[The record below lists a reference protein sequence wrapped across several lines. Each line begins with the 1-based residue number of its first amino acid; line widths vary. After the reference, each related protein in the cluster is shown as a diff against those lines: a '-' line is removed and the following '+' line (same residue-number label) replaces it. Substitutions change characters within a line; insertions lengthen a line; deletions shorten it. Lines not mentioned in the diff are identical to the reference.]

1 MKKVKYLFIS
11 VMTLGIFMLTS
22 CALFS
27 NNTGGNTS
35 TSGNINTSGS
45 SEATQGGTS
54 TQGATSEAS
63 QGTTTGGA
71 TSSEVSTT
79 QGSSSQA
86 TSTEGQQTSTST
98 ETSATT
104 PVSKVNVI
112 FYNGSSIYT
121 TVEVNVNSKVTLPE
135 APTKEGHEFLNWCTD
150 QGLSSDF
157 NTNTLIQT
165 ETKLYAK
172 FSVNTY
178 QVTFKD
184 GTEVLDTKT
193 VNYNNEVELF
203 TPTKTGYDFGGW
215 YTDSGL
221 TTSFVSTTKITEP
234 ITLYAKFTIKTF
246 QVTVMDGSST
256 FATVNVNYNE
266 SPILDA
272 NPEKNGYQ
280 FTGYYTDPGLSNP
293 FDTTTKI
300 TDSITIYIGFLDA
313 SSVTTVVFNDTI
325 GDGAAD
331 LTKPIGYTLS
341 SSELPVLEKNG
352 YQFEGWYLDSGFNTL
367 FVSQVL
373 TAEPLNLYAKWSEAI
388 PVSKIQGANEVAY
401 ILFTYDTD
409 ATYEASYKLTSK
421 STYNDVASELI
432 RHDSTSGRIDIL
444 GLTPGSYDFKLTKTK
459 DNKESYYNGSFE
471 VYAQDR
477 SGYAHNNYTD
487 GVGAYNDDGTLKAGA
502 DIIYVSD
509 ATKNTVTYNG
519 KTGIVQILANLK
531 NSSNPVCIRFLDM
544 VKTTQWD
551 SKTYS
556 SYSSSAILADYGDAE
571 SEGGKYYIDKL
582 LNAGANTIDTDLAN
596 GITTLEGLEKFSY
609 GTSSDSYWNMCD
621 IQNASNITIE
631 GVGENAGLFQ
641 WGLNWKNCSKI
652 EIKNLLFDKYTE
664 DACSFE
670 GSTDS
675 ETLSDYADIGRY
687 WVHNNTF
694 TQGLNRWDV
703 SDDQDKHEGDGA
715 TDFKRTGNITL
726 SYNHYIEN
734 HKTGLIGSDDG
745 TYTANVTFHH
755 NYYEGCNSR
764 MPLGRNANMHM
775 YNNYYYGSTGT
786 NMSIRARGY
795 AFVENSVFENCKNPV
810 ECKQGTRKEKSGS
823 VVYDMTAYTGKV
835 KSYNNTFTN
844 CTGSNNATIVTDR
857 EDTVSNSCSY
867 GTTFD
872 KDPSIFYYDSEN
884 HRSNVTVLND
894 TADVKAYVL
903 ATAGHGAGFYY
914 VDESNL
920 EKHTVTYNFLDEN
933 NNTISQSQTRQV
945 TDGKSAPEVNLSI
958 PGYSFKGYYTTSG
971 SSYSITTPITTDTT
985 INVVYQ
991 AKEAFTV
998 TFVSY
1003 VNNLEETIDTV
1014 TVYEGDT
1021 VTRPTTDPTKDG
1033 YTFDDWYTS
1042 SSFTDEFDFTEPI
1055 TGETKIYA
1063 NFNEYVEGQE
1073 LFEKANASTPSSGTI
1088 FDVAGITVTIT
1099 GTADLVEKSTT
1110 SVDGKYTFTH
1120 AVLPGGGGRTY
1131 TVRSTTARTIVV
1143 YYTIADSSWA
1153 DQNKQLVVDGT
1164 TVTSY
1169 SSSNKCP
1176 GTTPV
1181 AYELTL
1187 AANTDCIISA
1197 SGSRLVI
1204 WGFEY
1209 TNTSSSQQNPD
1220 PQSDLTLNMYTLARS
1235 SKNTS
1240 YNNGQYVTSH
1250 VKTIYKA
1257 GESFSSAN
1265 LSANYENAEI
1275 ALSDLTV
1282 TGYSNSVGSHEITV
1296 TYSGATAKYTVY
1308 VLADSEYYN
1317 VAVGANY
1324 AVGST
1329 TTINSETYITFK
1341 TIEQALEYL
1350 RGFTT
1355 PTASNRANLYI
1366 SAGYYNEK
1374 VVIDIPYL
1382 TISGAGMA
1390 KATYTNDEAYS
1401 SSEYSAATIIEWDS
1415 LYGVVERGFT
1425 NITDSTQT
1433 VYVTEAALYCEIKNL
1448 TISNWWNND
1457 ARFNSMYDYL
1467 KDIYYYDSSKSQN
1480 VYLASDNQVKE
1491 HRALALLVQA
1501 DHFIME
1507 GCSLLGYQDTVEFF
1521 TGRSYLKNCYVTGAT
1536 DYIFGTNATVYFK
1549 NSTIHTIYNGKS
1561 SQGGYVNAF
1570 KGQNASSSD
1579 AITYGCIYDGC
1590 TFEAD
1595 SNVANGI
1602 IALGR
1607 PWTTSSAVMIMN
1619 STISAKYSKDAT
1631 ASTSVGRYCDWN
1643 SSILAADSKFYEY
1656 NNTGDGALSS
1666 SVTGMTL
1673 VSSSVAAD
1681 YNTLSKIFGTSNGGV
1696 TYSDSWNGTTTPETD
1711 DNTYYYFDGT
1721 TSSTGTAYYFTGDL
1735 QNKTGSIGDMT
1746 VDATNGGKF
1755 SYNTGGYTQFNQG
1768 TTLTITVTQASH
1780 IVVESFTGQYNYT
1793 ICDGT
1798 TTYTANSDTYSIDVA
1813 ANSTVVVTATA
1824 TAYLYKLCVDPIK

>member
-1 MKKVKYLFIS
+1 
-11 VMTLGIFMLTS
+11 MLTS
-22 CALFS
+22 CALLS
-27 NNTGGNTS
+27 NNTSGNTS

-54 TQGATSEAS
+54 NQGATSEAS

-71 TSSEVSTT
+71 TSSEGSTT
-79 QGSSSQA
+79 QGASSSQA

-98 ETSATT
+98 QTSATT

-112 FYNGSSIYT
+112 FYNGTSIYT
-121 TVEVNVNSKVTLPE
+121 TVEVNVNSKVTLPT

-157 NTNTLIQT
+157 NINTLIQT

-184 GTEVLDTKT
+184 GTEIIDTKN

-221 TTSFVSTTKITEP
+221 TTAFVSTTKITEP
-234 ITLYAKFTIKTF
+234 TTLYAKFTIKTF
-246 QVTVMDGSST
+246 QVTIMDGNDVFDT
-256 FATVNVNYNE
+256 LTVNYNE
-266 SPILDA
+266 TANLAESPTKSGF
-272 NPEKNGYQ
+272 E
-280 FTGYYTDPGLSNP
+280 FTGYYTDANLSTP
-293 FDTTTKI
+293 YDKTTKI
-300 TDSITIYIGFLDA
+300 TGITTIYVGFVSQASITH
-313 SSVTTVVFNDTI
+313 VVFVDEV
-325 GDGAAD
+325 GDGAPD
-331 LTKPIGYTLS
+331 LSKAIGYTLTVLD
-341 SSELPVLEKNG
+341 LPVLEKSG
-352 YQFEGWYLDSGFNTL
+352 YSFDGWCTDTARNTL
-367 FVSQVL
+367 FTSQVL
-373 TAEPLNLYAKWSEAI
+373 TSEPLTLYAKWSEAI
-388 PVSKIQGANEVAY
+388 PVTKVQGANEVAY
-401 ILFTYDTD
+401 VLFTYDED
-409 ATYEASYKLTSK
+409 ATYEASYKLASQSAYT
-421 STYNDVASELI
+421 NVASELI

-444 GLTPGSYDFKLTKTK
+444 GLTPGDYELKITKTK
-459 DNKESYYNGSFE
+459 NSKSVTYNGSFE
-471 VYAQDR
+471 VLAQDR
-477 SGYAHNNYTD
+477 SGYAFFNYTD
-487 GVGAYNDDGTLKAGA
+487 GVGAYNDDGSLKTGT
-502 DIIYVSD
+502 DIIYVTD

-519 KTGIVQILANLK
+519 KTGIVNILANLK
-531 NSSNPVCIRFLDM
+531 NSNNPVCIRFLDM

-551 SKTYS
+551 AITYTQAAKS
-556 SYSSSAILADYGDAE
+556 EALENAVLADFGSAE
-571 SEGGKYYIDKL
+571 SSGGKYYIDKL
-582 LNAGANTIDTDLAN
+582 LDAGANTIDTDLAN
-596 GITTLEGLEKFSY
+596 GITTLDGLEKYSY
-609 GTSSDSYWNMCD
+609 GTSTDSYWNMCD
-621 IQNASNITIE
+621 ISNAENVTLE
-631 GVGENAGLFQ
+631 GVGENAGLYQ
-641 WGLNWKNCSKI
+641 WGLNWKTCKSI
-652 EIKNLLFDKYTE
+652 EVRNLTFDKYTE

-675 ETLSDYADIGRY
+675 ENLSAYENVGRI

-694 TQGLNRWDV
+694 TQGYNRWDV

-715 TDFKRTGNITL
+715 TDFKRTANITI

-734 HKTGLIGSDDG
+734 HKTGLIGSDDNV
-745 TYTANVTFHH
+745 YTANVTFHH
-755 NYYEGCNSR
+755 NYYENCNSR

-810 ECKQGTRKEKSGS
+810 ECVAGKESKGMS
-823 VVYDMTAYTGKV
+823 AYTGAV
-835 KSYNNTFTN
+835 KSYNNTFTG
-844 CTGSNNATIVTDR
+844 CTGTNNATVVSSRTATVTN
-857 EDTVSNSCSY
+857 SNSY
-867 GTTFD
+867 GTAFD
-872 KDPSIFYYDSEN
+872 TDSNIFYYDGSK
-884 HRSNVTVLND
+884 SDVMVFND
-894 TADVKAYVL
+894 TADVKAFVL
-903 ATAGHGAGFYY
+903 ATSGAGAGFYY

-933 NNTISQSQTRQV
+933 NNTISASQTKQV
-945 TDGKSAPEVNLSI
+945 VDGNSAPALAPSI
-958 PGYSFKGYYTTSG
+958 TGYGFKGYYTTSG

-1003 VNNLEETIDTV
+1003 VNNTEETIDTV

-1021 VTRPTTDPTKDG
+1021 VERPTTDPTKDG

-1042 SSFTDEFDFTEPI
+1042 SSFTDKFDFTEAI
-1055 TGETKIYA
+1055 TGEIKIYA
-1063 NFNEYVEGQE
+1063 NFLEGSVPTSYE
-1073 LFEKANASTPSSGTI
+1073 ISFNSLDATSSAITENITMSNATLISGVKVASTNTTCGSFTSTRYIDLQG
-1088 FDVAGITVTIT
+1088 AGSISNRAISFTLLASANVTVYLGNSADRTLNLNNGSEVIQ
-1099 GTADLVEKSTT
+1099 TATTT
-1110 SVDGKYTFTH
+1110 SGVSAH
-1120 AVLPGGGGRTY
+1120 TY
-1131 TVRSTTARTIVV
+1131 ENVPAGTYYLYSAGSGIKVYYIVV
-1143 YYTIADSSWA
+1143 EAT
-1153 DQNKQLVVDGT
+1153 G
-1164 TVTSY
+1164 
-1169 SSSNKCP
+1169 
-1176 GTTPV
+1176 G
-1181 AYELTL
+1181 
-1187 AANTDCIISA
+1187 
-1197 SGSRLVI
+1197 
-1204 WGFEY
+1204 
-1209 TNTSSSQQNPD
+1209 SSSQTDPN

-1265 LSANYENAEI
+1265 LSANYEDTEI

-1282 TGYSNSVGSHEITV
+1282 TGYSNTVGSHEITV

-1324 AVGST
+1324 TVGST

-1341 TIEQALEYL
+1341 TIEQALQYL

-1355 PTASNRANLYI
+1355 PTATNRANLYI

-1382 TISGAGMA
+1382 TITGDGIA
-1390 KATYTNDEAYS
+1390 KATYTNDEAYN

-1480 VYLASDNQVKE
+1480 VYLASNNSVTE

-1501 DHFIME
+1501 DHFIMD

-1579 AITYGCIYDGC
+1579 AITYGCIYDSC

-1619 STISAKYSKDAT
+1619 STISAKYSTAAT
-1631 ASTSVGRYCDWN
+1631 ASTSVGRYCNWN

-1735 QNKTGSIGDMT
+1735 QNKTGSIGDMA

-1793 ICDGT
+1793 ISDGT

-1824 TAYLYKLCVDPIK
+1824 TAYLYKLYVDPIK

>member
-11 VMTLGIFMLTS
+11 VITLGIFMLTS

-27 NNTGGNTS
+27 NNTSGNTS

-71 TSSEVSTT
+71 TSSEGSTT

-86 TSTEGQQTSTST
+86 TSTEAQQTSTST

-112 FYNGSSIYT
+112 FYNGTSIYT
-121 TVEVNVNSKVTLPE
+121 TVEVNVNSKVTLPIS
-135 APTKEGHEFLNWCTD
+135 PTKEGHEFLNWCTD

-184 GTEVLDTKT
+184 GTDVLDTKT

-234 ITLYAKFTIKTF
+234 TTLYAKFTIKTF

-266 SPILDA
+266 SPNLDA

-313 SSVTTVVFNDTI
+313 SSVTTIVFNDTI

-401 ILFTYDTD
+401 VLFTYDTD

-477 SGYAHNNYTD
+477 SGYAHDNYTD
-487 GVGAYNDDGTLKAGA
+487 GVGAYNDDGTLKTGT
-502 DIIYVSD
+502 DIIYVTD

-519 KTGIVQILANLK
+519 KTGIVQVLANLK
-531 NSSNPVCIRFLDM
+531 NSNNPVCIRFLDM

-551 SKTYS
+551 AITYTQTAKS
-556 SYSSSAILADYGDAE
+556 EALKNAVLADFGSAE
-571 SEGGKYYIDKL
+571 SSGGNYYIDKL
-582 LNAGANTIDTDLAN
+582 LGAGANTIDTDLAN
-596 GITTLEGLEKFSY
+596 GITTLEGLEKYSY
-609 GTSSDSYWNMCD
+609 GTSTDSYWNMCD
-621 IQNASNITIE
+621 ISNAENVTLE
-631 GVGENAGLFQ
+631 GVGENAGLYQ
-641 WGLNWKNCSKI
+641 WGLNWKTCKSI
-652 EIKNLLFDKYTE
+652 EVRNLTFDKYTE

-675 ETLSDYADIGRY
+675 ENLSAYENVGRI

-694 TQGLNRWDV
+694 TQGYNRWDV

-715 TDFKRTGNITL
+715 TDFKRTANITI

-734 HKTGLIGSDDG
+734 HKTGLIGSDDNV
-745 TYTANVTFHH
+745 YTANVTFHH
-755 NYYEGCNSR
+755 NYYENCSSR

-795 AFVENSVFENCKNPV
+795 AFVENSVFENCNKPV
-810 ECKQGTRKEKSGS
+810 ECVAGKESKGMS
-823 VVYDMTAYTGKV
+823 AYTGAV
-835 KSYNNTFTN
+835 KSYNNTFTG
-844 CTGSNNATIVTDR
+844 CTGTNNATVVTDR

-872 KDPSIFYYDSEN
+872 NDPSIFYYDSAN
-884 HRSNVTVLND
+884 HRSNVSVLND

-903 ATAGHGAGFYY
+903 ATAGAGAGFYY

-945 TDGKSAPEVNLSI
+945 TDGKSAPALTPSI
-958 PGYSFKGYYTTSG
+958 TGYGFKGYYNTNGTPYNISSVVTSD
-971 SSYSITTPITTDTT
+971 IV

-991 AKEAFTV
+991 VRASYTV

-1003 VNNLEETIDTV
+1003 INNIEETLSEE

-1021 VTRPTTDPTKDG
+1021 VTKPSNPTKDG
-1033 YTFDDWYTS
+1033 YRFDDWYTS
-1042 SSFTDEFDFTEPI
+1042 SSFTDKFDFTEAI
-1055 TGETKIYA
+1055 TGVTKIYA
-1063 NFNEYVEGQE
+1063 NFLEGSVPTSYE
-1073 LFEKANASTPSSGTI
+1073 ISFNSLDATASAITESITMSNATLISGVKVASANTTCGSFTSTRYIDLQGAGSISNRAISFTLLASANVTVYLGNT
-1088 FDVAGITVTIT
+1088 AGRTLNLNNGSEVIQ
-1099 GTADLVEKSTT
+1099 TATTT
-1110 SVDGKYTFTH
+1110 SGVSAH
-1120 AVLPGGGGRTY
+1120 TY
-1131 TVRSTTARTIVV
+1131 ENVPAGTYYLYSAGSGIKVYYIVV
-1143 YYTIADSSWA
+1143 EAT
-1153 DQNKQLVVDGT
+1153 G
-1164 TVTSY
+1164 
-1169 SSSNKCP
+1169 
-1176 GTTPV
+1176 G
-1181 AYELTL
+1181 
-1187 AANTDCIISA
+1187 
-1197 SGSRLVI
+1197 
-1204 WGFEY
+1204 
-1209 TNTSSSQQNPD
+1209 SSSQTDPD

-1265 LSANYENAEI
+1265 LSANYENAEV
-1275 ALSDLTV
+1275 ALSNLTV
-1282 TGYSNSVGSHEITV
+1282 TGYSNTVGSHEITV
-1296 TYSGATAKYTVY
+1296 TYSGSSAKYTVY
-1308 VLADSEYYN
+1308 VLPDSEYYN

-1324 AVGST
+1324 TVGST

-1382 TISGAGMA
+1382 TITGAGMA
-1390 KATYTNDEAYS
+1390 KATYTNDEAYN

-1425 NITDSTQT
+1425 NVTDSTQT

-1467 KDIYYYDSSKSQN
+1467 KDIYYYDSNKSQN
-1480 VYLASDNQVKE
+1480 VYLASNNSVTE

-1501 DHFIME
+1501 DHFIMD

-1579 AITYGCIYDGC
+1579 AITYGCIYDSC

-1619 STISAKYSKDAT
+1619 STISAKYSKAAT

-1643 SSILAADSKFYEY
+1643 DSILAKNAKFYEY
-1656 NNTGDGALSS
+1656 NNSGDGALSS

-1755 SYNTGGYTQFNQG
+1755 SYNTDGYTQFNQG

-1793 ICDGT
+1793 ISDGT
-1798 TTYTANSDTYSIDVA
+1798 TTYTANSNTYSIDVA

-1824 TAYLYKLCVDPIK
+1824 TAYLYKLYVDPIK